1 RNQRFWGQYAY
12 QMKIR
17 KGKLGIGLQVWML
30 TVSFDPSDINFGD
43 ETDDDA
49 FPTAAESGMAV
60 DLGLG
65 GYYSHP
71 NFYAGFS
78 AHHLTAPR
86 VSLGDKSQIK

>member
-1 RNQRFWGQYAY
+1 MG
-12 QMKIR
+12 
-17 KGKLGIGLQVWML
+17 ML
-30 TVSFDPSDINFGD
+30 TVSFDPSDINLGD
-43 ETDDDA
+43 ETDDEA

-71 NFYAGFS
+71 KFYAGFS

-86 VSLGDKSQIK
+86 CLSGRQKPNKNTSYLLFDRWIQYSDA